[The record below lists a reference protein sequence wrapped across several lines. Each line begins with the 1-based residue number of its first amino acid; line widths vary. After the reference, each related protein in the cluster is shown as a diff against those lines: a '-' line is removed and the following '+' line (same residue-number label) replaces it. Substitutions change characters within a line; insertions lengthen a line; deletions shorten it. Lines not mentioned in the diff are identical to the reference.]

1 MVVKFFFKKK
11 IVILILNVKM
21 NFVYFII
28 VFIIRSN
35 IGSVVI
41 NIR

>member
-28 VFIIRSN
+28 VFIICSN